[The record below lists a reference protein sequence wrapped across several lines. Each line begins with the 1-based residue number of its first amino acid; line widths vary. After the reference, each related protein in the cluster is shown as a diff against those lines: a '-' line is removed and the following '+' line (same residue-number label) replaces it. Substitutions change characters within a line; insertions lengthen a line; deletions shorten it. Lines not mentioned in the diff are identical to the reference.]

1 MNEATS
7 ARLWVPAEHRG
18 RTDGL
23 RFCCIPLP
31 KDTLW
36 KLCARIR
43 GSESCTYECM
53 VCVDSLRTC
62 PNLQVS
68 DQSLPPFL
76 CLQGFPLV
84 FREPPPFPLIS
95 SSSS

>member
-1 MNEATS
+1 
-7 ARLWVPAEHRG
+7 
-18 RTDGL
+18 
-23 RFCCIPLP
+23 
-31 KDTLW
+31 
-36 KLCARIR
+36 
-43 GSESCTYECM
+43 M

-84 FREPPPFPLIS
+84 FREPPLPTDPQQLIVRLWGPLVAASQCCTLAILM
-95 SSSS
+95 